1 MLASAAPELENSP
14 TLQQWSAFPVEW
26 VLGLAL
32 GEHDSRIPT
41 IMDRLAKIE
50 DTTPT
55 EPDEAAPG
63 CRPDYEGDDVAAGSA
78 ILHLPSGAEL
88 HRMAEVVLEG
98 PSHGNPF
105 TDVELHSDFTQGHT
119 TITVGGFYDGEGR
132 YVIRFLAPTTGDW
145 TFSTRSNARS
155 LDGVVGSFSVAAS
168 ERPGP
173 VRVSDKF
180 HFAHANGQPF
190 RPVGTT
196 AYAWTHQGDELADE
210 TLRSLAAAPFN
221 KVRMGIFPKDFIYNS
236 NEPLNFAWS
245 RREEGTFDFTR
256 FDPSYWQDLE
266 RRIQQLEG
274 LGIQADLILF
284 HPYDR
289 WGFATRSAAIDER
302 YLRYLTRRLS
312 AFPNV
317 WWSLANEYDL
327 LHSKT
332 DADWDR
338 IAAIIAE
345 EDHVGHLLSIH
356 NWTYLWD
363 YSSPWATHCSL
374 QYGELLGKK
383 VGQWR
388 HRWGKPVVV
397 DEFGYEGDLDQG
409 WGNLTAEAVTQQFWE
424 TTLAGGYATHGETF
438 WNPEEII
445 FWAKGGSLRGEAPA
459 RIRFLSEICEA
470 SPTGRIEPL
479 PGPFDALVG
488 GVADQYEVHYFGQ
501 HRPLF
506 RDLVIPEGRSSRI
519 DVIDTWAMSITAV
532 PGEHTGKVRVD
543 LPARPWMAIRLTT
556 ID

>member
-1 MLASAAPELENSP
+1 MVMFHKRSLTSAVLGNPEAWAALIGTAPELENSP
-14 TLQQWSAFPVEW
+14 TLQQWLAFPVEW

-32 GEHDSRIPT
+32 SEHDPRIPT
-41 IMDRLAKIE
+41 IMDRLAEIE
-50 DTTPT
+50 DTTPI
-55 EPDEAAPG
+55 EPDEVVPG
-63 CRPDYEGDDVAAGSA
+63 PRSDYEGDDVTPGSA
-78 ILHLPSGAEL
+78 TLSLPSNAEL
-88 HRMAEVVLEG
+88 HRMAEVVLTG

-105 TDVELHSDFTQGHT
+105 TDVELQANFTQDDT

-132 YVIRFLAPTTGDW
+132 HIIRFLAPAPGDW

-155 LDGVVGSFSVAAS
+155 LHGVAGTFSVAAS

-173 VRVSDKF
+173 VRVSDQF

-210 TLRSLAAAPFN
+210 TLRSLATAPFN
-221 KVRMGIFPKDFIYNS
+221 KIRMGVFPKDFIYNS

-245 RREEGTFDFTR
+245 RTEEGTFDFTR
-256 FDPSYWQDLE
+256 FDPSYWHDLE

-289 WGFATRSAAIDER
+289 WGFATRSAAVDER

-327 LHSKT
+327 LHTKT

-338 IAAIIAE
+338 IAEIIVE

-356 NWTYLWD
+356 NWAYLWD
-363 YSSPWATHCSL
+363 YASPWATHCSL
-374 QYGELLGKK
+374 QYGELLGKN

-409 WGNLTAEAVTQQFWE
+409 WGNLTDRKSV
-424 TTLAGGYATHGETF
+424 
-438 WNPEEII
+438 
-445 FWAKGGSLRGEAPA
+445 
-459 RIRFLSEICEA
+459 
-470 SPTGRIEPL
+470 
-479 PGPFDALVG
+479 V
-488 GVADQYEVHYFGQ
+488 
-501 HRPLF
+501 
-506 RDLVIPEGRSSRI
+506 
-519 DVIDTWAMSITAV
+519 
-532 PGEHTGKVRVD
+532 
-543 LPARPWMAIRLTT
+543 
-556 ID
+556 